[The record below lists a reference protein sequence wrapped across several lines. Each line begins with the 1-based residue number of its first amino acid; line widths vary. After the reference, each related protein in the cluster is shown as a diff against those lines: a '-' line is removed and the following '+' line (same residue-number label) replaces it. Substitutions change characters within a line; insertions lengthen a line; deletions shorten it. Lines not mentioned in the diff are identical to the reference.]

1 MAMDELVV
9 GFRYK
14 ILDEVKVK
22 IDSALERAV
31 KRTKELEKQGKKTYS
46 ALKNEMAKFTEMQEK
61 SNKSSNRLMATLK
74 AIGAVILTTA
84 TYKKAVTSYSDLIE
98 TQNKFNQV
106 YKEHSLEANLWA
118 ERYSEDMGM
127 SVKVTK
133 EAMGD
138 IQNLFTG
145 FGMGRKEAMD
155 LSKQII
161 SLGNDLDSFNN
172 LSSRG
177 VNVQKTMLS
186 ALMGESEA
194 GKTLGASLL
203 EPQLKI
209 AALALGYKTYNTKM
223 AETEKIRIRLK
234 AIEMQS
240 KDAIGDVARNLD
252 TEVAKRRRLNAEIET
267 LYLNLGKELMPV
279 QMELLKV
286 SIQTIQKINENKEA
300 FNAVGGAIKTVIT
313 NGMDF
318 ITFLGGSGTE
328 SKVTRAALELLIEGY
343 LAYNLVVG
351 TATAIT
357 KIHNFFVGES
367 STRATLM
374 SAGAIIKNTAVK
386 IANTTA
392 TVAQNIAIGIGN
404 GISKTFAIVT
414 NLSATAQWAFNAA
427 LSANPIGLVVGG
439 LILLGGAMYMAYK
452 KSETFRNIVGAV
464 FKGLKIMFDWIT
476 GKTVFNFFKSLF
488 MGDSKKEIILTE
500 KKAIEQVNT
509 EKSDS
514 KTKNTI
520 EMIDK
525 RNDIPKYAKGT
536 KHAIGGLSLVGEEGP
551 ELVDL
556 PKGSKVFDAA
566 RTNKIIKGN
575 NAKYNTFNNY
585 NTSSMENTTNDNKS
599 MTNKVINNEY
609 KRINNENSII
619 KNKMESI
626 LNEDNSINNS
636 KTINDIK
643 NYSTIRELI
652 SKEKSTETKI
662 IPNFIKPS
670 YQKVEEREDKKSTKK
685 DKGYSVMIEGSKYEF
700 NFSGTIN
707 NFEDIKEKLERWL
720 DKREMRRKQKLT
732 DLLGGA

>member
-46 ALKNEMAKFTEMQEK
+46 ALKNEMAKFTEIQEK

-74 AIGAVILTTA
+74 AIGAVLLTTA

-118 ERYSEDMGM
+118 ERYSRDMGM
-127 SVKVTK
+127 SVKTTK

-286 SIQTIQKINENKEA
+286 STQVIQKINENKEA
-300 FNAVGGAIKTVIT
+300 FSAVGGAIKTVIT

-328 SKVTRAALELLIEGY
+328 SKVARAALELLIEGY

-374 SAGAIIKNTAVK
+374 SAGAIIKNTAARTAQ
-386 IANTTA
+386 IAIEKTGLIYTKLFTA
-392 TVAQNIAIGIGN
+392 T
-404 GISKTFAIVT
+404 
-414 NLSATAQWAFNAA
+414 QWALNAA
-427 LSANPIGLVVGG
+427 LAANPIGLVVGG

-464 FKGLKIMFDWIT
+464 LNGLKIMFDWIT

-500 KKAIEQVNT
+500 KKAIEQVNI

-575 NAKYNTFNNY
+575 NTKHNTFNNY
-585 NTSSMENTTNDNKS
+585 NTSNIENVTNDNKS
-599 MTNKVINNEY
+599 MTNRVINNEY

-652 SKEKSTETKI
+652 LKEKSTETKI

-700 NFSGTIN
+700 NFSGPIN
-707 NFEDIKEKLERWL
+707 SFEDIKDKLEKWL
-720 DKREMRRKQKLT
+720 DKRERRTDQKLRA
-732 DLLGGA
+732 LLGGA

>member
-9 GFRYK
+9 GFRYR
-14 ILDEVKVK
+14 ILDEAKVK

-31 KRTKELEKQGKKTYS
+31 KRTKDLEKQGKKTYS

-61 SNKSSNRLMATLK
+61 SNKSSNKLMATLK
-74 AIGAVILTTA
+74 AIGAVLLTTA
-84 TYKKAVTSYSDLIE
+84 TYNKAVTSYSDLIE

-118 ERYSEDMGM
+118 ERYSKDMGM
-127 SVKVTK
+127 SVKTTK

-145 FGMGRKEAMD
+145 FGMERKEAMM
-155 LSKQII
+155 LSQQIV

-177 VNVQKTMLS
+177 INVQKTMLS

-223 AETEKIRIRLK
+223 VETEKIKIRLK

-240 KDAIGDVARNLD
+240 KDAIGDTARNLE

-286 SIQTIQKINENKEA
+286 STQAIQKINENKEA
-300 FNAVGGAIKTVIT
+300 FSTIGRAIKVTTIA
-313 NGMDF
+313 GIDF
-318 ITFLGGSGTE
+318 VGFMTGATMGS
-328 SKVTRAALELLIEGY
+328 KIARVALWSLIAGY
-343 LAYNLVVG
+343 TAYNLVVG

-357 KIHNFFVGES
+357 KTHNFFVGES
-367 STRATLM
+367 STRATLA
-374 SAGAIIKNTAVK
+374 SAGAIIKNTAARTAQ
-386 IANTTA
+386 IAIEKSGLIYTKLLTA
-392 TVAQNIAIGIGN
+392 T
-404 GISKTFAIVT
+404 
-414 NLSATAQWAFNAA
+414 QWALNAA
-427 LSANPIGLVVGG
+427 LTANPIGLVIGG
-439 LILLGGAMYMAYK
+439 LVLLGGAMYMAYK

-464 FKGLKIMFDWIT
+464 FKGLKVMFDWIT
-476 GKTVFNFFKSLF
+476 GKTVFSFFKNLF

-520 EMIDK
+520 EVVNK
-525 RNDIPKYAKGT
+525 KNAIPQYAKGT
-536 KHAIGGLSLVGEEGP
+536 QSAIGGLSLVGEEGP
-551 ELVDL
+551 ELINL
-556 PKGSKVFDAA
+556 PKGSKVL
-566 RTNKIIKGN
+566 
-575 NAKYNTFNNY
+575 NASK
-585 NTSSMENTTNDNKS
+585 TNDILNSPIKAS
-599 MTNKVINNEY
+599 TKYSNSSIKNENIYSEKVFENKV
-609 KRINNENSII
+609 
-619 KNKMESI
+619 
-626 LNEDNSINNS
+626 
-636 KTINDIK
+636 T
-643 NYSTIRELI
+643 T
-652 SKEKSTETKI
+652 
-662 IPNFIKPS
+662 PS
-670 YQKVEEREDKKSTKK
+670 YQKIEYSKDNNSNDKK
-685 DKGYSVMIEGSKYEF
+685 DKSYTVTIEGSKYEF
-700 NFSGTIN
+700 NFTGPIN
-707 NFEDIKEKLERWL
+707 NFADIKDKLEKWMDRRE
-720 DKREMRRKQKLT
+720 KRTDQKLRA
-732 DLLGGA
+732 LLGGA

>member
-9 GFRYK
+9 GFRYR
-14 ILDEVKVK
+14 ILDEAKVK

-31 KRTKELEKQGKKTYS
+31 KRTKDLEKQGKKTYS

-61 SNKSSNRLMATLK
+61 SNKSSNKLMATLK
-74 AIGAVILTTA
+74 AIGAVLLTTA
-84 TYKKAVTSYSDLIE
+84 TYNKAVTSYSDLIE

-118 ERYSEDMGM
+118 ERYSKDMGM
-127 SVKVTK
+127 SVKTTK

-145 FGMGRKEAMD
+145 FGMERKEAMM
-155 LSKQII
+155 LSQQIV

-177 VNVQKTMLS
+177 INVQKTMLS

-223 AETEKIRIRLK
+223 AETEKIKIRLK

-240 KDAIGDVARNLD
+240 KDAIGDTARNLE

-286 SIQTIQKINENKEA
+286 TTQAIQKINENKEA
-300 FNAVGGAIKTVIT
+300 FSTIGRAIKVTTVAGI
-313 NGMDF
+313 DF
-318 ITFLGGSGTE
+318 VSFMTGATVGS
-328 SKVTRAALELLIEGY
+328 KIARVALWSLIAGY
-343 LAYNLVVG
+343 TAYNLVVG

-357 KIHNFFVGES
+357 KTHNFFVGES
-367 STRATLM
+367 STRATLA

-392 TVAQNIAIGIGN
+392 TIAQLTIAKALALGTKIL
-404 GISKTFAIVT
+404 T
-414 NLSATAQWAFNAA
+414 ATQWAFNAA
-427 LSANPIGLVVGG
+427 LAANPIGLVVGG

-452 KSETFRNIVGAV
+452 KSETFRNIAQGVWKV
-464 FKGLKIMFDWIT
+464 LKGMLDWIT
-476 GKTVFNFFKSLF
+476 GKTAFNFFKSLF
-488 MGDSKKEIILTE
+488 MGDSKKEIVLTE

-520 EMIDK
+520 EVVNK
-525 RNDIPKYAKGT
+525 KNAIPQYAKGT
-536 KHAIGGLSLVGEEGP
+536 QSAIGGLSLVGEEGP
-551 ELVDL
+551 ELINL
-556 PKGSKVFDAA
+556 PKGSKVL
-566 RTNKIIKGN
+566 
-575 NAKYNTFNNY
+575 NASK
-585 NTSSMENTTNDNKS
+585 TNDILNSPIKAS
-599 MTNKVINNEY
+599 TKYSNSSIKNENIYSEKVFENKV
-609 KRINNENSII
+609 
-619 KNKMESI
+619 
-626 LNEDNSINNS
+626 
-636 KTINDIK
+636 T
-643 NYSTIRELI
+643 T
-652 SKEKSTETKI
+652 
-662 IPNFIKPS
+662 PS
-670 YQKVEEREDKKSTKK
+670 YQKIEYSKDNNSNDKK
-685 DKGYSVMIEGSKYEF
+685 DKSYTVTIEGSKYEF
-700 NFSGTIN
+700 NFTGPIN
-707 NFEDIKEKLERWL
+707 NFADIKDKLEKWMDRRE
-720 DKREMRRKQKLT
+720 KRTDQKLRA
-732 DLLGGA
+732 LLGGA

>member
-9 GFRYK
+9 GFRYR
-14 ILDEVKVK
+14 ILDEAKVK

-31 KRTKELEKQGKKTYS
+31 KRTKDLEKQGKKTYS

-61 SNKSSNRLMATLK
+61 SNKSSNKLMATLK
-74 AIGAVILTTA
+74 AIGAVLLTTA
-84 TYKKAVTSYSDLIE
+84 TYNKAVTSYSDLIE

-118 ERYSEDMGM
+118 ERYSKDMGM
-127 SVKVTK
+127 SVKTTK

-145 FGMGRKEAMD
+145 FGMERKEAMM
-155 LSKQII
+155 LSQQIV

-177 VNVQKTMLS
+177 INVQKTMLS

-223 AETEKIRIRLK
+223 AETEKIKIRLK

-240 KDAIGDVARNLD
+240 KDAIGDTARNLE

-286 SIQTIQKINENKEA
+286 STQAIQKINENKEA
-300 FNAVGGAIKTVIT
+300 FSTIGRAIKVTTIA
-313 NGMDF
+313 GIDF
-318 ITFLGGSGTE
+318 VGFMTGATMGS
-328 SKVTRAALELLIEGY
+328 KIARVALWSLIAGY
-343 LAYNLVVG
+343 TAYNLVVG

-357 KIHNFFVGES
+357 KTHNFFVGES
-367 STRATLM
+367 STRATLA
-374 SAGAIIKNTAVK
+374 SAGAIIKNTAVM

-392 TVAQNIAIGIGN
+392 RVAQNIVIGIGN
-404 GISKTFAIVT
+404 GLSKTFAIVT

-427 LSANPIGLVVGG
+427 LAANPIGLVVGG

-452 KSETFRNIVGAV
+452 KSETFRNIAQGVWKV
-464 FKGLKIMFDWIT
+464 LKGMLDWIT
-476 GKTVFNFFKSLF
+476 GKTAFNFFKSLF
-488 MGDSKKEIILTE
+488 MGDSKKEIVLTE

-520 EMIDK
+520 EVVNK
-525 RNDIPKYAKGT
+525 KNAIPQYAKGT
-536 KHAIGGLSLVGEEGP
+536 QSAIGGLSLVGEEGP
-551 ELVDL
+551 ELINL
-556 PKGSKVFDAA
+556 PKGSKVL
-566 RTNKIIKGN
+566 
-575 NAKYNTFNNY
+575 NASK
-585 NTSSMENTTNDNKS
+585 TNDILNSPIKAS
-599 MTNKVINNEY
+599 TKYSNSSIKNENIYSEKVFENKV
-609 KRINNENSII
+609 
-619 KNKMESI
+619 
-626 LNEDNSINNS
+626 
-636 KTINDIK
+636 T
-643 NYSTIRELI
+643 T
-652 SKEKSTETKI
+652 
-662 IPNFIKPS
+662 PS
-670 YQKVEEREDKKSTKK
+670 YQKIEYSKDNNSNDKK
-685 DKGYSVMIEGSKYEF
+685 DKSYTVTIEGSKYEF
-700 NFSGTIN
+700 NFTGPIN
-707 NFEDIKEKLERWL
+707 NFADIKDKLEKWMDRRE
-720 DKREMRRKQKLT
+720 KRTDQKLRA
-732 DLLGGA
+732 LLGGA

>member
-1 MAMDELVV
+1 MGTDDLEI
-9 GFRYK
+9 GFRFR
-14 ILDEVKVK
+14 ILDEAKVK
-22 IDSALERAV
+22 IDSALERAAR
-31 KRTKELEKQGKKTYS
+31 KTRILERQGRRTYS
-46 ALKNEMAKFTEMQEK
+46 VLRREMERFTEMQERSNRS
-61 SNKSSNRLMATLK
+61 SNKLMATLK
-74 AIGAVILTTA
+74 AIGAVLLTTA

-118 ERYSEDMGM
+118 ERYSKDMGM
-127 SVKVTK
+127 SVKTTK

-177 VNVQKTMLS
+177 VDVQKTMLS

-286 SIQTIQKINENKEA
+286 STQAIQKINENKEA
-300 FNAVGGAIKTVIT
+300 FSTIGRAIKVTTIA
-313 NGMDF
+313 GIDF
-318 ITFLGGSGTE
+318 VGFMTGATMGS
-328 SKVTRAALELLIEGY
+328 KIARVALWSLIAGY
-343 LAYNLVVG
+343 TAYNLVVG

-374 SAGAIIKNTAVK
+374 SAGAITKNTAVV

-392 TVAQNIAIGIGN
+392 KAAQNIVTGIGN

-414 NLSATAQWAFNAA
+414 NLSTTAQWAFNAA
-427 LSANPIGLVVGG
+427 LAANPIGLVVGG

-452 KSETFRNIVGAV
+452 KSETFRNIAQGVWKV
-464 FKGLKIMFDWIT
+464 LKGMLDWMT
-476 GKTVFNFFKSLF
+476 GKTAFNFFKSLF
-488 MGDSKKEIILTE
+488 MGDSKKEIVL
-500 KKAIEQVNT
+500 T

-520 EMIDK
+520 EVVNK
-525 RNDIPKYAKGT
+525 KNAIPQYAKGT
-536 KHAIGGLSLVGEEGP
+536 QSAIGGLSLVGEEGP
-551 ELVDL
+551 ELINL
-556 PKGSKVFDAA
+556 PKGSKVL
-566 RTNKIIKGN
+566 
-575 NAKYNTFNNY
+575 NASK
-585 NTSSMENTTNDNKS
+585 TNDILNSPIKAS
-599 MTNKVINNEY
+599 TKYSNSGIKNENIYSEKVFENKV
-609 KRINNENSII
+609 
-619 KNKMESI
+619 
-626 LNEDNSINNS
+626 
-636 KTINDIK
+636 T
-643 NYSTIRELI
+643 T
-652 SKEKSTETKI
+652 
-662 IPNFIKPS
+662 PS
-670 YQKVEEREDKKSTKK
+670 YQKIEYSKDNNSNDKK
-685 DKGYSVMIEGSKYEF
+685 DKSYTVTIEGSKYEF
-700 NFSGTIN
+700 NFTGPIN
-707 NFEDIKEKLERWL
+707 NFADIKDKLEKWMDRRE
-720 DKREMRRKQKLT
+720 KRTDQKLRA
-732 DLLGGA
+732 LLGGA

>member
-9 GFRYK
+9 GFRYR
-14 ILDEVKVK
+14 ILDEAKVK

-31 KRTKELEKQGKKTYS
+31 KRTKDLEKQGKKTYS

-61 SNKSSNRLMATLK
+61 SNKSSNKLMATLK
-74 AIGAVILTTA
+74 AIGAVLLTTA
-84 TYKKAVTSYSDLIE
+84 TYNKAVTSYSDLIE

-118 ERYSEDMGM
+118 ERYSKDMGM
-127 SVKVTK
+127 SVKTTK

-145 FGMGRKEAMD
+145 FGMERKEAMM
-155 LSKQII
+155 LSQQIV

-177 VNVQKTMLS
+177 INVQKTMLS

-223 AETEKIRIRLK
+223 VETEKIKIRLK

-240 KDAIGDVARNLD
+240 KDAIGDTARNLE

-286 SIQTIQKINENKEA
+286 STQAIQKINENKEA
-300 FNAVGGAIKTVIT
+300 FSTIGRAIKVTTIA
-313 NGMDF
+313 GIDF
-318 ITFLGGSGTE
+318 VGFMTGATMGS
-328 SKVTRAALELLIEGY
+328 KIARVALWSLIAGY
-343 LAYNLVVG
+343 TAYNLVVG

-357 KIHNFFVGES
+357 KIHNFFVGED

-374 SAGAIIKNTAVK
+374 SAGAIIKNTAARTAQ
-386 IANTTA
+386 IAIEKSGLIYTKLLTA
-392 TVAQNIAIGIGN
+392 T
-404 GISKTFAIVT
+404 
-414 NLSATAQWAFNAA
+414 QWALNAA
-427 LSANPIGLVVGG
+427 LTANPIGLVIGG
-439 LILLGGAMYMAYK
+439 LVLLGGAMYMAYK

-464 FKGLKIMFDWIT
+464 FKGLKVMFDWIT
-476 GKTVFNFFKSLF
+476 GKTVFSFFKNLF

-520 EMIDK
+520 EVVNK
-525 RNDIPKYAKGT
+525 KNAIPQYAKGT
-536 KHAIGGLSLVGEEGP
+536 QSAIGGLSLVGEEGP
-551 ELVDL
+551 ELINL
-556 PKGSKVFDAA
+556 PKGSKVL
-566 RTNKIIKGN
+566 
-575 NAKYNTFNNY
+575 NASK
-585 NTSSMENTTNDNKS
+585 TNDILNSPIKAS
-599 MTNKVINNEY
+599 TKYSNSSIKNENIYSEKVFENKV
-609 KRINNENSII
+609 
-619 KNKMESI
+619 
-626 LNEDNSINNS
+626 
-636 KTINDIK
+636 T
-643 NYSTIRELI
+643 T
-652 SKEKSTETKI
+652 
-662 IPNFIKPS
+662 PS
-670 YQKVEEREDKKSTKK
+670 YQKIEYSKDNNSNDKK
-685 DKGYSVMIEGSKYEF
+685 DKSYTVTIEGSKYEF
-700 NFSGTIN
+700 NFTGPIN
-707 NFEDIKEKLERWL
+707 NFADIKDKLEKWMDRRE
-720 DKREMRRKQKLT
+720 KRTDQKLRA
-732 DLLGGA
+732 LLGGA

>member
-1 MAMDELVV
+1 MGTDDLEI
-9 GFRYK
+9 GFRFR
-14 ILDEVKVK
+14 ILDEAKVK
-22 IDSALERAV
+22 IDSALERAAR
-31 KRTKELEKQGKKTYS
+31 KTRILERQGRRTYS
-46 ALKNEMAKFTEMQEK
+46 VLRREMERFTEMQERSNRS
-61 SNKSSNRLMATLK
+61 SNKLMATLK
-74 AIGAVILTTA
+74 AIGAVLLTTA

-118 ERYSEDMGM
+118 ERYSKDMGM
-127 SVKVTK
+127 SVKTTK

-177 VNVQKTMLS
+177 VDVQKTMLS

-286 SIQTIQKINENKEA
+286 STQAIQKINENKEA
-300 FNAVGGAIKTVIT
+300 FSTIGRAIKVTTIA
-313 NGMDF
+313 GIDF
-318 ITFLGGSGTE
+318 VGFMTGATMGS
-328 SKVTRAALELLIEGY
+328 KIARVALWSLIAGY
-343 LAYNLVVG
+343 TAYNLVVG

-357 KIHNFFVGES
+357 KIHNFFVGED

-374 SAGAIIKNTAVK
+374 SAGAIIKNTAARTAQ
-386 IANTTA
+386 IAIEKSGLIYTKLLTA
-392 TVAQNIAIGIGN
+392 T
-404 GISKTFAIVT
+404 
-414 NLSATAQWAFNAA
+414 QWALNAA
-427 LSANPIGLVVGG
+427 LTANPIGLVIGG
-439 LILLGGAMYMAYK
+439 LVLLGGAMYMAYK

-464 FKGLKIMFDWIT
+464 FKGLKVMFDWIT
-476 GKTVFNFFKSLF
+476 GKTVFSFFKNLF

-520 EMIDK
+520 EMIDN

-575 NAKYNTFNNY
+575 NTKYNTFNNY
-585 NTSSMENTTNDNKS
+585 NTSNIENVTNDNKS

-685 DKGYSVMIEGSKYEF
+685 DKGHSVMIEGSKYEF
-700 NFSGTIN
+700 NFSGPIN

-720 DKREMRRKQKLT
+720 DKREMRREQKLKG
-732 DLLGGA
+732 LLGGV